1 MAMPRITAF
10 NDSRTPLGAESNRAK
25 KMVEGVEAGYF
36 LDACSLALDRDLA
49 VLSSSER
56 PDFVCA
62 ASDGSAVGLEL
73 VKVVRDP
80 QSKWADE
87 VFFDRLHMEPGEVLW
102 RIAENVREK
111 ESKRSEPDWKFPDS
125 TILVVQVMD
134 CPLRLFRSEL
144 HPDCLPHHGF
154 EEIWL
159 ADYSELDAYGN
170 VELFC
175 MHPTRLWGYY
185 PSTRGKPYG

>member
-1 MAMPRITAF
+1 MPRIAALIESF
-10 NDSRTPLGAESNRAK
+10 SLKLGAEHVRAK
-25 KMVEGVEAGYF
+25 KLVEEIELEYF
-36 LDACSLALDRDLA
+36 LEAYSLGTRELA

-56 PDFVCA
+56 PDFICS

-73 VKVVRDP
+73 VKIVRGDP

-87 VFFDRLHMEPGEVLW
+87 VFFGRLHMEPGEVLW
-102 RIAENVREK
+102 HIAGNVK
-111 ESKRSEPDWKFPDS
+111 GKDSKRSEPDWNFRDS
-125 TILVVQVMD
+125 TILVVQVME

-144 HPDCLPHHGF
+144 DPNCLPHHGF